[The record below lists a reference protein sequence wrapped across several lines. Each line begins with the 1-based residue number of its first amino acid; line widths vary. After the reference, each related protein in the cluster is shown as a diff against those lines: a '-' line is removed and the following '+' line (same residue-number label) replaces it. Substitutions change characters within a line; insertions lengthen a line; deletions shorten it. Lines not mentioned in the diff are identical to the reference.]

1 MGLFGAK
8 PVCGVCGKTLG
19 MNRYKIRKDD
29 AWCCPD
35 CLKKAQNGENGKRTV
50 NCMTITIDE
59 LKQLVAD
66 PNAKGQEQ
74 MFENIKVKEYRM
86 RCNVCGHIYCYTEG
100 DLMRN
105 KNNAIKAAAGTMGS
119 ITAAVGGTRLDMYA
133 QGARA
138 NAARNAIV
146 DYGRCPHCNSANV
159 SSVDEEAIPSPVGGS
174 SADELKKYKELLD
187 IGAITQE
194 EFDAKKKQLLG
205 L

>member
-8 PVCGVCGKTLG
+8 PVCGVCGNTLG

-35 CLKKAQNGENGKRTV
+35 CLKKAQNGANGKRTV
-50 NCMTITIDE
+50 NCMTISIDE

-66 PNAKGQEQ
+66 PTAKGQEQ

-100 DLMRN
+100 DLIRS

-119 ITAAVGGTRLDMYA
+119 ITAAVGGSRIDMYA

-138 NAARNAIV
+138 DAARNAIV
-146 DYGRCPHCNSANV
+146 DYGRCPHCNSTNV
-159 SSVDEEAIPSPVGGS
+159 SSVDEEAIPSSVGGS
-174 SADELKKYKELLD
+174 PADELKKYTELLD
-187 IGAITQE
+187 SGVITQE